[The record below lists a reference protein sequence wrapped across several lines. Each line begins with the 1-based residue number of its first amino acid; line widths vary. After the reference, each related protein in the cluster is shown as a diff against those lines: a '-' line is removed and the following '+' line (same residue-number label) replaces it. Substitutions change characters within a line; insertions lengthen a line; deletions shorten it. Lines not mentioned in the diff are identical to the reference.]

1 MIRRL
6 FPLLFLLVSLSSF
19 APTED
24 KIIGYWEVFKVEPNS
39 GPSKRKMRRV
49 GNGFLLQFREDGV
62 VTTGRRIDKKK
73 ETKSGT
79 YKFDSEKMTLEISD
93 VGPKEEE
100 PMKVLKLTS
109 KRLVFQDRRST
120 VHLRKIKE

>member
-1 MIRRL
+1 MIRRI

-39 GPSKRKMRRV
+39 GPSKRKMRRIS
-49 GNGFLLQFREDGV
+49 NGFLLQFKEDGV

-79 YKFDSEKMTLEISD
+79 YQFDSEKMTLEISD
-93 VGPKEEE
+93 VGPKEED

>member
-1 MIRRL
+1 MYRL
-6 FPLLFLLVSLSSF
+6 FSIILLFVILSSF
-19 APTED
+19 APSKDE
-24 KIIGYWEVFKVEPNS
+24 IIGYWEVQKIEGNIGS
-39 GPSKRKMRRV
+39 GKRKMKRV
-49 GNGFLLQFREDGV
+49 GNGFLLQFRDDGV

-79 YKFDSEKMTLEISD
+79 YKFDAEKMTLEISD

-120 VHLRKIKE
+120 IYLRRVNE